1 MFSNVIE
8 RLLIAGVHPVVSEGF
23 MKAMKIAAGLSA
35 CLLAT
40 SIQADAGADIY
51 TKGGADSAALACVT
65 CHGADGMGMAAAGFP
80 RLAGLS
86 AAYME
91 KQLNDLRDGSR
102 IAPVMTPIV
111 NALTDEEMQSV
122 SQYIAKM
129 PTPSYP
135 RVERSSEAS
144 SLGERLALRGAWDR
158 NIPECVSCHGPGGVG
173 VGDAFPPLVGQ
184 SSTYLSSQLVAWRE
198 GTRKNDPNDLMGHI
212 ARSMTDEEVTAVSDY
227 FSGLGK

>member
-1 MFSNVIE
+1 MKSIRVATG
-8 RLLIAGVHPVVSEGF
+8 LL
-23 MKAMKIAAGLSA
+23 A

-51 TKGGADSAALACVT
+51 SKGGANAAALACAT
-65 CHGADGMGMAAAGFP
+65 CHAADGLGMAASGFP

-91 KQLNDLRDGSR
+91 KQLHDLKSGSR
-102 IAPVMTPIV
+102 VAPIMSPIV
-111 NALTDEEMQSV
+111 NALTDEEIQSV
-122 SQYIAKM
+122 SQYIEKM

-135 RVERSSEAS
+135 RVERSSEVD

-173 VGDAFPPLVGQ
+173 VGEAFPPLVGQ
-184 SSTYLSSQLVAWRE
+184 PSSYLSSQLVAWRE

-212 ARSMTDEEVTAVSDY
+212 AKSLTDEEVTAVSDY